1 MHDSLHKIIKSHL
14 ASKQIV
20 LELPTAKRKDLWLP
34 LPAAPLSIILLII
47 IPKGYGDIA
56 LFVLVLCLVLA
67 EWSVCPPASN
77 LMVPILV
84 AAQGIHRGTYI
95 VSHIVG
101 HDALQLL
108 QANEVL
114 PLPEGPFLRTKHL
127 GEIVPDFWMFSIS
140 CHIYWYCRIVYC
152 TAVCN

>member
-1 MHDSLHKIIKSHL
+1 M
-14 ASKQIV
+14 AR
-20 LELPTAKRKDLWLP
+20 RKALWLL

-95 VSHIVG
+95 VSQVMG
-101 HDALQLL
+101 HDAPRLL
-108 QANEVL
+108 QANGVL
-114 PLPEGPFLRTKHL
+114 PLPEGPFLHTKCL
-127 GEIVPDFWMFSIS
+127 GEIVLDFQMFLIS
-140 CHIYWYCRIVYC
+140 YHI
-152 TAVCN
+152 